1 MELKIGSRPTSQ
13 NTHSLV
19 VQELCQ
25 FDSVI
30 RCEDCRFYE
39 RLIQSVKRCLR
50 KVIGK
55 AKLSYDELMTTLV
68 EVEATLNSRPISYL
82 SSEDFEEPLKPSH
95 LLIGRRVIT
104 LPDVVVT
111 REKDPNFKDTDTR
124 VDLNRRMR
132 YLSLVMVTFWKRWRS
147 EYLTALR
154 ERRAYDP
161 GLGKPPSKVA
171 VGDVVLIYDPDRSR
185 TIWRMGKVETL
196 LEGADGAARGASLR
210 VMSGSMSAVLR
221 RPIQHL
227 YPLESAP
234 QVSDTER
241 EPETTTSSSH
251 SMEPV
256 ASSRRS
262 NPPRVAAQLAK
273 I

>member
-1 MELKIGSRPTSQ
+1 
-13 NTHSLV
+13 
-19 VQELCQ
+19 
-25 FDSVI
+25 
-30 RCEDCRFYE
+30 
-39 RLIQSVKRCLR
+39 
-50 KVIGK
+50 
-55 AKLSYDELMTTLV
+55 
-68 EVEATLNSRPISYL
+68 
-82 SSEDFEEPLKPSH
+82 
-95 LLIGRRVIT
+95 
-104 LPDVVVT
+104 
-111 REKDPNFKDTDTR
+111 
-124 VDLNRRMR
+124 
-132 YLSLVMVTFWKRWRS
+132 MVTFWKRWRS

-154 ERRAYDP
+154 ERHAYDP

-171 VGDVVLIYDPDRSR
+171 VGDVVLIYDPDRPR

-210 VMSGSMSAVLR
+210 VMSGSKSAVLR

-241 EPETTTSSSH
+241 ELETTTSSSH

-262 NPPRVAAQLAK
+262 NPPRVAAQLARYR
-273 I
+273 IEEQL

>member
-30 RCEDCRFYE
+30 RCEDCGFYE

-55 AKLSYDELMTTLV
+55 AKFSYDELMTTLV

-82 SSEDFEEPLKPSH
+82 SSEDFEEPLTPSH

-111 REKDPNFKDTDTR
+111 REEDPDFKDTDTR
-124 VDLNRRMR
+124 VDLNRCMR

-154 ERRAYDP
+154 ERHAYDP

-171 VGDVVLIYDPDRSR
+171 VGDVVLIYDPDRPR
-185 TIWRMGKVETL
+185 TIRRMGKVETL
-196 LEGADGAARGASLR
+196 VCNPSEGSVPASYVR
-210 VMSGSMSAVLR
+210 F
-221 RPIQHL
+221 
-227 YPLESAP
+227 
-234 QVSDTER
+234 QVCS
-241 EPETTTSSSH
+241 TTSTH
-251 SMEPV
+251 STPLSFGKVHLRCLILRGNQRLLLPV
-256 ASSRRS
+256 VTAWSQLL
-262 NPPRVAAQLAK
+262 AAEDPTLPESPLS
-273 I
+273 